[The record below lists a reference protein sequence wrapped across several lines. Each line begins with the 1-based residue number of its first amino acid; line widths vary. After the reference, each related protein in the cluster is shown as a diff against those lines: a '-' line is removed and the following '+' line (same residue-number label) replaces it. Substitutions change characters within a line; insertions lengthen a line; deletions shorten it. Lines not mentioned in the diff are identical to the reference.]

1 MSARAHREKLED
13 RPAPLH
19 SNATDA
25 EQAIAVF
32 DENLRLA
39 AWSDR
44 FFDLLGYPRE
54 RARAG
59 QSLADFV
66 RHDAE
71 KGTGGTGAL
80 AQLMA
85 RQVQQ
90 SQSASAQTLRWPGP
104 NNSTLTIRSAP
115 LATGVLVL
123 VGTETEPS
131 TDIDGAES
139 NSRPPPSTSRAA
151 RAGGDAAGESDSNRF
166 RDFLEASFGW
176 FWETDEEHRLTFL
189 SDQFVA
195 GTGIPI
201 EQMIGRTRVE
211 LGRAAGVPEAQ
222 LAAHMA
228 DLEQRRSFRDFHYIL
243 ITPSGSRLHIKV
255 GGRPLFDSDG
265 RFLGYRGSAT
275 DVTSEV
281 EALEAAERARQQLDD
296 AIESFSEGF
305 ALFDAQDRLVFAN
318 ICFHEIYAK
327 IRDRIVPGI
336 EFDELVRLKFE
347 SGLFAETG
355 AKMEDRIRWY
365 TDLHRDPH
373 DSHEIQLSDG
383 RWLRISDRR
392 TADGGI
398 VSVRTDI
405 TELKRRERALIE
417 LSDELSNQN
426 LRFEAALNN
435 MIQGLCMFDSEQRLI
450 VCNDRYLDMY
460 GFSPDVVKPGI
471 SLKEIMEY
479 SVSLGN
485 YRSEDAAQAIAER
498 PWHAAKPE
506 QATLYQRLTDGR
518 IMAVMHQPMRGGGS
532 VATYEDVTQTVRAE
546 ESLREYASRLERSN
560 QELQDFA
567 SVASHDL
574 QEPLRKIEAFS
585 DRLMAKCGDEL
596 SENATM
602 YVERMRNAASRMRLL
617 INDLLTYSRVTSRA
631 RPFMPVD
638 IGTIASEV
646 VSDLQIA
653 IEQSEGQ
660 VNFHDLPVIEG
671 DATQI
676 RQLLQNLIANALKFR
691 AEGMSPVV
699 SIDGRILEEP
709 SELDG
714 SPGSCELTIADNGIG
729 FEQKHADR
737 IFGIFQRLHGRNEY
751 EGTGIGLA
759 TCRKIVE
766 RHGGSIK
773 ATGVPGKGATFT
785 ITLPVKQPHGEP
797 VQ

>member
-1 MSARAHREKLED
+1 V
-13 RPAPLH
+13 
-19 SNATDA
+19 TA
-25 EQAIAVF
+25 E
-32 DENLRLA
+32 
-39 AWSDR
+39 
-44 FFDLLGYPRE
+44 
-54 RARAG
+54 
-59 QSLADFV
+59 
-66 RHDAE
+66 
-71 KGTGGTGAL
+71 
-80 AQLMA
+80 
-85 RQVQQ
+85 
-90 SQSASAQTLRWPGP
+90 
-104 NNSTLTIRSAP
+104 
-115 LATGVLVL
+115 
-123 VGTETEPS
+123 
-131 TDIDGAES
+131 
-139 NSRPPPSTSRAA
+139 
-151 RAGGDAAGESDSNRF
+151 
-166 RDFLEASFGW
+166 
-176 FWETDEEHRLTFL
+176 
-189 SDQFVA
+189 
-195 GTGIPI
+195 
-201 EQMIGRTRVE
+201 
-211 LGRAAGVPEAQ
+211 
-222 LAAHMA
+222 
-228 DLEQRRSFRDFHYIL
+228 
-243 ITPSGSRLHIKV
+243 IK
-255 GGRPLFDSDG
+255 
-265 RFLGYRGSAT
+265 
-275 DVTSEV
+275 
-281 EALEAAERARQQLDD
+281 ALEAAQRALQQLDN
-296 AIESFSEGF
+296 AIESSSEGF

-318 ICFHEIYAK
+318 SCFREIYS
-327 IRDRIVPGI
+327 RVQDRIVPGTKL
-336 EFDELVRLKFE
+336 DELVRFKFE
-347 SGLFAETG
+347 SGLFAPTG
-355 AKMEDRIRWY
+355 AKIEDRIRWY

-383 RWLRISDRR
+383 RWLRMSDRR
-392 TADGGI
+392 TPDGGI

-405 TELKRRERALIE
+405 TELKRRERALVQ

-450 VCNDRYLDMY
+450 VCNERYLEMY
-460 GFSPDVVKPGI
+460 GFSPEVVKPGI

-498 PWHAAKPE
+498 PWYAARRE

-546 ESLREYASRLERSN
+546 EALREYASRLERSN

-585 DRLMAKCGDEL
+585 DRLMAKCSDEL
-596 SENATM
+596 SESATL
-602 YVERMRNAASRMRLL
+602 YLERMRDAAGRMRLL
-617 INDLLTYSRVTSRA
+617 INGLLSYSRVTSRA
-631 RPFMPVD
+631 RPFVPVD
-638 IGTIASEV
+638 VGTIASEV

-660 VNFHDLPVIEG
+660 VEFRDLPEIEG

-691 AEGMSPVV
+691 AEGKPPVISV
-699 SIDGRILEEP
+699 CGRILEEP
-709 SELDG
+709 SQLDG
-714 SPGSCELTIADNGIG
+714 SLGLCELTIADNGIG
-729 FEQKHADR
+729 FEQKYAER

-766 RHGGSIK
+766 RHGGSIE